1 MVILL
6 WMILLGLGAFAS
18 GRLSP
23 LLSTSLSVP
32 GSQSAKANTILERD
46 FHDNIEGDFTVVVKS
61 PSTHSSSLR
70 DTESRVAAAVRVVP
84 SARVAQERVFSGLL
98 YVNVQT
104 SLSLQRAA
112 EQTGTLRA
120 GLAAQHL
127 TSALVTGAPALQHD
141 VTPILHRDLRRGEI
155 IAFVLALV
163 LLVAVLGLC
172 GALLIPFAM
181 AASTIAAAL
190 LALYLLAPHLLL
202 VLYVP
207 NVVALIGLGLAIDYS
222 LLIVH
227 RFRREV
233 RDHTVAVDDAIV
245 ATMASAGRSVL
256 FSGVAVAIG
265 LATLLLVPV
274 PFVRSLGVAGL
285 IVPVVALGAALTL
298 QPALLSVLGRRG
310 VRPLALRGL
319 LERRDDLEGSWARVT
334 RAVLRRPLTVLVA
347 SLLVVGALSGF
358 CLGLELTPGSL
369 SAIPSSMAS
378 ARALHLIES
387 HVGPAAITPL
397 EVVLDTGGAHRDQQ
411 SLEAADRLALARSIL
426 ADRDVVAVALDSK
439 PPFVDAS
446 GRYARLYVI
455 SHEYYGAA
463 STQGLVTRLRGH
475 VIASAHFPPGTTILV
490 GGAAAQGVDFLSAV
504 YGSLAW
510 LVVLALVLALIV
522 FTRAFRS
529 IVLAL
534 LAVALD
540 LVSVAVTMGLLVL
553 FFRFGLGAT
562 LLGTYHVSQIEG
574 WVPIFVFAVLFG
586 LSSDY
591 EVFIVS
597 RVREAFDRG
606 ASTNNAIVEGLART
620 GGVVSA
626 AALILVGALSGL
638 VFGQVAGLQE
648 LGVALALGVLID
660 ATIVRGL
667 ILPSAMALLG
677 RWNWWLPSVI
687 ARVLRV
693 DASPLATREARPP
706 VT

>member
-1 MVILL
+1 MIVVWALL
-6 WMILLGLGAFAS
+6 LVLGAFAS

-32 GSQSAKANTILERD
+32 GSDSAKANTILVRA
-46 FHDNIEGDFTVVVKS
+46 FHDNIEGDFTIVVRFPGV
-61 PSTHSSSLR
+61 HSRTLR
-70 DTESRVAAAVRVVP
+70 DTTERVAAAVRTVP
-84 SARVAQERVFSGLL
+84 SASVAQERVFSGLL

-112 EQTGTLRA
+112 EQTSTLRA
-120 GLAAQHL
+120 ALAAQQL
-127 TSALVTGAPALQHD
+127 TSAMVTGPPALQND
-141 VTPILHRDLRRGEI
+141 VTPILQSDLRRGEI
-155 IAFVLALV
+155 VAFVLALV

-172 GALLIPFAM
+172 EALLIPFAV
-181 AASTIAAAL
+181 AAATIAAAL
-190 LALYLLAPHLLL
+190 LALYLLAQHLLL

-233 RDHTVAVDDAIV
+233 RDHNVAVDDAIV

-285 IVPVVALGAALTL
+285 IVPVVALSTALTL

-319 LERRDDLEGSWARVT
+319 LDRRDDLEGSWARVT
-334 RAVLRRPLTVLVA
+334 RAVLRRPLVVLVA
-347 SLLVVGALSGF
+347 SLLVVGALGAFS
-358 CLGLELTPGSL
+358 LGLELTPGSL

-397 EVVLDTGGAHRDQQ
+397 EVVLDTGAAHLDQRRVQ
-411 SLEAADRLALARSIL
+411 AVARLALARSIL
-426 ADRDVVAVALDSK
+426 ADHDVVAVALDSK
-439 PPFVDAS
+439 PPFVDNS

-463 STQGLVTRLRGH
+463 STQGLVTRLRAH
-475 VIASAHFPPGTTILV
+475 VIASAHFPPGTTVLV

-504 YGSLAW
+504 YGSLVW
-510 LVVLALVLALIV
+510 LVVLALMLALII

-553 FFRFGLGAT
+553 FFRFGLGAA
-562 LLGTYHVSQIEG
+562 LLGTYQVDQIEG
-574 WVPIFVFAVLFG
+574 WVPVFVFAVLFG

-597 RVREAFDRG
+597 RVREAYDHG
-606 ASTNNAIVEGLART
+606 ASTHDAIVEGLART

-626 AALILVGALSGL
+626 AAVILVGALGGL
-638 VFGQVAGLQE
+638 VFGRVAGLQE

-667 ILPSAMALLG
+667 ILPSAMKLLG
-677 RWNWWLPSVI
+677 RWNWWLPSAA

-693 DASPLATREARPP
+693 DASPLATREARRL
-706 VT
+706 VK